1 MSKVVMRFG
10 EVILKTA
17 KYEALK
23 SWYCRVL
30 DAEPMMET
38 ERTAEPGPGGAR
50 QLCFIRLDSDFPFF
64 TTLGIFDVPG
74 LRPPDGTVPGLH
86 HFQMR
91 FATIGNLFDRY
102 EALAAHGIVPARSAN
117 HGPGT
122 SFYYRDPDDNQ
133 VELAASNYLT
143 EPEVRAFVQSEA
155 FRRNVAGIDVDP
167 AEYVGRYR
175 RGVPLEELRLVPEP
189 A

>member
-1 MSKVVMRFG
+1 MTKVVMRFG

-17 KYEALK
+17 KYDALK

-38 ERTAEPGPGGAR
+38 ERTAEAGPGGAR
-50 QLCFIRLDSDFPFF
+50 QLCFIRLDADFPFF
-64 TTLGIFDVPG
+64 TTLGIFDMPG

-86 HFQMR
+86 HFQVR

-133 VELAASNYLT
+133 LELAASNYLT
-143 EPEVRAFVQSEA
+143 EPEVRAFMQSEA
-155 FRRNVAGIDVDP
+155 FRRNVSGIDVDP